1 MERIRSTG
9 ILEETKIGIT
19 NASPARVLQHLLE
32 QKWVLK
38 PGDKD
43 MIVMQHIFDYTIDN
57 KAKRLTSSLVVKGE
71 NTIHTAMAKTVGLPL
86 AIAALLL
93 IEGKLKSKGV
103 QLPVMEEMYVPIL
116 KELQSIGIEF
126 VEKEIDLS

>member
-1 MERIRSTG
+1 
-9 ILEETKIGIT
+9 
-19 NASPARVLQHLLE
+19 
-32 QKWVLK
+32 
-38 PGDKD
+38 

-116 KELQSIGIEF
+116 KELQSLGIEF
-126 VEKEIDLS
+126 VEKEIELP

>member
-1 MERIRSTG
+1 M
-9 ILEETKIGIT
+9 
-19 NASPARVLQHLLE
+19 
-32 QKWVLK
+32 
-38 PGDKD
+38 
-43 MIVMQHIFDYTIDN
+43 
-57 KAKRLTSSLVVKGE
+57 
-71 NTIHTAMAKTVGLPL
+71 GLPL